1 MAFVEKDDPILI
13 ANGNGNG
20 NGNGNASRLR
30 VSALVREADE
40 GEDRIVPRNNQPV
53 AAVVGIA

>member
-1 MAFVEKDDPILI
+1 MAFVERDDPILI
-13 ANGNGNG
+13 ANGNGN
-20 NGNGNASRLR
+20 ASRLC
-30 VSALVREADE
+30 VSALVREADA